1 MKVYKRNFL
10 SLIWSLILAL
20 VALLFIN
27 FIVYWFVTEKAPDYT
42 WVFYIVLVLS
52 SVYLLYS
59 SIFKENIKI
68 ELENKNFKYYENNKL
83 KEDIDLSKVFYGYK
97 IVDNSIV
104 DLYLYEDDQ
113 QTKKILDCSPLGVS
127 KFYELIEDI
136 EKVTKNKGYIP
147 EAKIIKKEGD
157 K

>member
-52 SVYLLYS
+52 SIYLLYS

-113 QTKKILDCSPLGVS
+113 QTKKILDCSPLGVN

-136 EKVTKNKGYIP
+136 EKVTKNKGYIQ

>member
-52 SVYLLYS
+52 SFYLLYS

-113 QTKKILDCSPLGVS
+113 QTKKILDCSPLGVN

-147 EAKIIKKEGD
+147 EAKIIQKEGD

>member
-1 MKVYKRNFL
+1 M
-10 SLIWSLILAL
+10 
-20 VALLFIN
+20 
-27 FIVYWFVTEKAPDYT
+27 D
-42 WVFYIVLVLS
+42 
-52 SVYLLYS
+52 
-59 SIFKENIKI
+59 
-68 ELENKNFKYYENNKL
+68 
-83 KEDIDLSKVFYGYK
+83 K

-113 QTKKILDCSPLGVS
+113 QTKKILDCSPLGVN

>member
-27 FIVYWFVTEKAPDYT
+27 FIVYWFVT
-42 WVFYIVLVLS
+42 
-52 SVYLLYS
+52 
-59 SIFKENIKI
+59 
-68 ELENKNFKYYENNKL
+68 ENKNFKYYENNKL

-113 QTKKILDCSPLGVS
+113 QTKKILDCSPLGVN

-147 EAKIIKKEGD
+147 EAKIIKKERNVSMANSNF
-157 K
+157 

>member
-52 SVYLLYS
+52 SIYLLYS

-83 KEDIDLSKVFYGYK
+83 KEDIDLSKVFYG
-97 IVDNSIV
+97 
-104 DLYLYEDDQ
+104 
-113 QTKKILDCSPLGVS
+113 
-127 KFYELIEDI
+127 
-136 EKVTKNKGYIP
+136 
-147 EAKIIKKEGD
+147 
-157 K
+157 

>member
-27 FIVYWFVTEKAPDYT
+27 FIVYLFVTEKAPDYT

-52 SVYLLYS
+52 SIYLLYS

-113 QTKKILDCSPLGVS
+113 QTKKILDCSPLGVN

-136 EKVTKNKGYIP
+136 EKVTKNKGYIA